1 MTNRDSLSAATAEY
15 SLVHGQNEGALKS
28 TRHQTHASV
37 PEELWAPDTLEGLLL
52 FHLRYAVH
60 VHDFTTD
67 PPIPTKICLS
77 TFYNTTVNR
86 HLFEKRPYIGT
97 NPVFHLKFFICKL
110 DIFLLDDLNT
120 FKTEGIQV
128 KYAWYGTV

>member
-1 MTNRDSLSAATAEY
+1 MGIADAGNNNLAVAKVSRINQRWHKARNSFVSITNRDILSAATAEY

-52 FHLRYAVH
+52 VHLRYAVH

-86 HLFEKRPYIGT
+86 HLFEK
-97 NPVFHLKFFICKL
+97 
-110 DIFLLDDLNT
+110 
-120 FKTEGIQV
+120 
-128 KYAWYGTV
+128 